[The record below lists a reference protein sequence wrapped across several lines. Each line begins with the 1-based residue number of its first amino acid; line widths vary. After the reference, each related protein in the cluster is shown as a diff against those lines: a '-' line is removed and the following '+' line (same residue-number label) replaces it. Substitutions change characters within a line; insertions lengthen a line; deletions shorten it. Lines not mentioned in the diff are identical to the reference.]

1 MKKLLISLIA
11 VLAMSVV
18 ASAADYT
25 INDAAIDAAIEN
37 ATEVSPVAVSAETMA
52 TAGTTVSAGNKDAVV
67 LVLNFFL
74 GGFGIHRHYMGTAPW
89 MWAAYTF
96 TFGGIFGV
104 IPTIDFIF
112 EIVGLVDGSGL
123 GRYYGNR
130 SFFMWA

>member
-11 VLAMSVV
+11 VLAMSVA

-37 ATEVSPVAVSAETMA
+37 ATEVSPVAVTAEAMA
-52 TAGTTVSAGNKDAVV
+52 TAGTTVSQGKKDAVV

-74 GGFGIHRHYMGTAPW
+74 GGFGVHRHYMGTAPW

-96 TFGGIFGV
+96 TFGGIFGI
-104 IPTIDFIF
+104 IPTVDFIF

-123 GRYYGNR
+123 GQYYGNR

>member
-123 GRYYGNR
+123 GRYYGNT